1 MKIRSI
7 RKEGRK
13 EAEER
18 KREGKKVV
26 SQGRKSR
33 KEVKEDKEV
42 KEGKKEGG
50 YEIRREGA

>member
-33 KEVKEDKEV
+33 KTRKLRKERRKER
-42 KEGKKEGG
+42 G
-50 YEIRREGA
+50 YEIRKEGA